1 MVKYKII
8 RPNRLLLFSIV
19 NPVESNNYTINGCR
33 GQMVISVVSSFLDLT
48 QINYLMLFHVEL
60 IGIY

>member
-19 NPVESNNYTINGCR
+19 NPGESNNYTINGCR